1 MRLFVFGQAWS
12 VSVALERQLWT
23 ASHAVAAGL
32 LSDWPNQ
39 AV

>member
-1 MRLFVFGQAWS
+1 MRLFVFGS
-12 VSVALERQLWT
+12 GLVSVGSLERQLWT